1 MKYFIFFIISSLFI
15 TLFVVTINLPLS
27 VIKPILSENF
37 PEITYSKIEGTIW
50 SGEISDL
57 SFANEYLGD
66 LKTETD
72 LRSLEFF
79 LNDNEVLVEG
89 KLNLIGTLIERRIN
103 LREVNFE
110 IGSRRFLQRIPS
122 ISSFSGNN
130 INMTF
135 DIDGCYEASGNL
147 FADLDRRGLLNQE
160 VTTEME
166 VILGCKDKKLI
177 GDFYST
183 PNQDILKGNFNVDKE
198 LNYVLVANS
207 AMVISKISKLLTKPL
222 SRAPDVKIKGNL
234 YNFFTEIINAYW
246 K

>member
-1 MKYFIFFIISSLFI
+1 M
-15 TLFVVTINLPLS
+15 TINLPLS

-66 LKTETD
+66 LKTQTD

-89 KLNLIGTLIERRIN
+89 KLNLIDTLIERRIN

-207 AMVISKISKLLTKPL
+207 AMVISKISKLITKPL

-234 YNFFTEIINAYW
+234 YNFFYGDN
-246 K
+246 

>member
-1 MKYFIFFIISSLFI
+1 MKYFIFFIVSSLFI

-72 LRSLEFF
+72 LRSLEFY

-207 AMVISKISKLLTKPL
+207 AMVISKISKLITKPL

-234 YNFFTEIINAYW
+234 YNFFYGDN
-246 K
+246 

>member
-1 MKYFIFFIISSLFI
+1 M
-15 TLFVVTINLPLS
+15 TINLPLS
-27 VIKPILSENF
+27 VIKPLLSENF

-72 LRSLEFF
+72 LRSLEFY

-207 AMVISKISKLLTKPL
+207 AMVISKISKLITKPL

-234 YNFFTEIINAYW
+234 YNFFYGDN
-246 K
+246 

>member
-66 LKTETD
+66 LKTQTD

-122 ISSFSGNN
+122 ISSLSGNN

-207 AMVISKISKLLTKPL
+207 AMVISKISKLITKPL

-234 YNFFTEIINAYW
+234 YNFFYGDN
-246 K
+246 

>member
-66 LKTETD
+66 LKTQTD

-79 LNDNEVLVEG
+79 LNDNEVLVEE

-207 AMVISKISKLLTKPL
+207 AMVISKISKLITKPL

-234 YNFFTEIINAYW
+234 YNFFYGDN
-246 K
+246 

>member
-1 MKYFIFFIISSLFI
+1 MKYFIFFIISSLII

-207 AMVISKISKLLTKPL
+207 AMVISKISKLITKPL
-222 SRAPDVKIKGNL
+222 SRAPAVKIKGNL
-234 YNFFTEIINAYW
+234 YNFFYGDN
-246 K
+246 

>member
-207 AMVISKISKLLTKPL
+207 AMVISKISKLITKPL

-234 YNFFTEIINAYW
+234 YNFFYGDN
-246 K
+246 

>member
-1 MKYFIFFIISSLFI
+1 MKYLIYFIITSILI
-15 TLFVVTINLPLS
+15 TSIVVVINLPLR
-27 VIKPILSENF
+27 VVKPILSEYF
-37 PEITYSKIEGTIW
+37 PEITFGKIEGTIW
-50 SGEISDL
+50 SGKINDL
-57 SFANEYLGD
+57 SFANEYLGN
-66 LKTETD
+66 LTTETD
-72 LRSLEFF
+72 LRNLKFY
-79 LNDNEVLVEG
+79 LDDNEVAIEG
-89 KLNLIGTLIERRIN
+89 KLNIIGSLMDSQVN

-122 ISSFSGNN
+122 ISAFSGNN

-147 FADLDRRGLLNQE
+147 FADLDRKGLLNQA
-160 VTTEME
+160 VTNEME

-183 PNQDILKGNFNVDKE
+183 PNQDVLKGNFSVDNE

-207 AMVISKISKLLTKPL
+207 AMVLSKISKLIRKPL

-234 YNFFTEIINAYW
+234 YNFFYGEN
-246 K
+246 

>member
-27 VIKPILSENF
+27 VIKPLLSENF

-72 LRSLEFF
+72 LRSLEFY

-147 FADLDRRGLLNQE
+147 FADLDRRGLLNQA

-183 PNQDILKGNFNVDKE
+183 PNQDILKGNFNVDNE

-207 AMVISKISKLLTKPL
+207 AMVISKISKLITKPL
-222 SRAPDVKIKGNL
+222 SCAPDVKIKGNL
-234 YNFFTEIINAYW
+234 YSFFYGDN
-246 K
+246 

>member
-27 VIKPILSENF
+27 VIKPLLSENF
-37 PEITYSKIEGTIW
+37 PEITFSKIEGTIW

-66 LKTETD
+66 LKTQTD

-207 AMVISKISKLLTKPL
+207 AMVISKISKLITKPL

-234 YNFFTEIINAYW
+234 YNFFYGDN
-246 K
+246 

>member
-15 TLFVVTINLPLS
+15 TLFAVTINLPLS

-207 AMVISKISKLLTKPL
+207 AMVISKISKLITKPL

-234 YNFFTEIINAYW
+234 YSFFYGDN
-246 K
+246 

>member
-1 MKYFIFFIISSLFI
+1 MKYFIFFIVSSLFI

-27 VIKPILSENF
+27 VIKPLLSENF

-66 LKTETD
+66 LKTQTD

-122 ISSFSGNN
+122 ISSLSGNN

-198 LNYVLVANS
+198 LNYVLVVNS
-207 AMVISKISKLLTKPL
+207 AMVISKISKLITKPL

-234 YNFFTEIINAYW
+234 YNFFYGDN
-246 K
+246 

>member
-1 MKYFIFFIISSLFI
+1 M
-15 TLFVVTINLPLS
+15 TINLPLS

-72 LRSLEFF
+72 LRSLEFY

-207 AMVISKISKLLTKPL
+207 AMVISKISKLITKPL

-234 YNFFTEIINAYW
+234 YNFFYGDN
-246 K
+246 

>member
-27 VIKPILSENF
+27 VIKPLLSENF

-66 LKTETD
+66 LKTQTD

-207 AMVISKISKLLTKPL
+207 AMVISKISKLITKPL

-234 YNFFTEIINAYW
+234 YNFFYGDN
-246 K
+246 

>member
-27 VIKPILSENF
+27 VIKPLLSENF

-72 LRSLEFF
+72 LRSLEFY

-130 INMTF
+130 IYMTF

-147 FADLDRRGLLNQE
+147 FADLDRRGLLNQA

-183 PNQDILKGNFNVDKE
+183 PNQDILK
-198 LNYVLVANS
+198 
-207 AMVISKISKLLTKPL
+207 L
-222 SRAPDVKIKGNL
+222 SLIH
-234 YNFFTEIINAYW
+234 I
-246 K
+246 

>member
-1 MKYFIFFIISSLFI
+1 M
-15 TLFVVTINLPLS
+15 TINLPLS

-122 ISSFSGNN
+122 ISSFSGKN

-207 AMVISKISKLLTKPL
+207 AMVISKISKLITKPL

-234 YNFFTEIINAYW
+234 YNFFYGDN
-246 K
+246 

>member
-1 MKYFIFFIISSLFI
+1 M
-15 TLFVVTINLPLS
+15 TINLPLS
-27 VIKPILSENF
+27 VIKPLLSENF

-207 AMVISKISKLLTKPL
+207 AMVISKISKLITKPL

-234 YNFFTEIINAYW
+234 YNFFYGDN
-246 K
+246 

>member
-1 MKYFIFFIISSLFI
+1 M
-15 TLFVVTINLPLS
+15 TINLPLS
-27 VIKPILSENF
+27 VIKPLLSENF

-72 LRSLEFF
+72 LRSLEFY

-147 FADLDRRGLLNQE
+147 FADLDRRGLLNQA

-183 PNQDILKGNFNVDKE
+183 PNQDILKGNFNAVS
-198 LNYVLVANS
+198 YTH
-207 AMVISKISKLLTKPL
+207 LTLPTIH
-222 SRAPDVKIKGNL
+222 RV
-234 YNFFTEIINAYW
+234 
-246 K
+246 

>member
-147 FADLDRRGLLNQE
+147 FADLDRRGLLNQA

-207 AMVISKISKLLTKPL
+207 AMVISKISKLITKPL

-234 YNFFTEIINAYW
+234 YNFFYGDN
-246 K
+246 

>member
-1 MKYFIFFIISSLFI
+1 MKYFIFFIVSSLFI

-27 VIKPILSENF
+27 VIKPLLSENF

-72 LRSLEFF
+72 LRSLEFY

-147 FADLDRRGLLNQE
+147 FADLDRRGLLNQA

-183 PNQDILKGNFNVDKE
+183 PNQDILKGNFNVDNE

-207 AMVISKISKLLTKPL
+207 AMVISKISKLITNPL

-234 YNFFTEIINAYW
+234 YNFFYRDN
-246 K
+246 

>member
-72 LRSLEFF
+72 LRSLEFY

-89 KLNLIGTLIERRIN
+89 KLNLIGTLIARRIN

-207 AMVISKISKLLTKPL
+207 AMVISKISKLITKPL

-234 YNFFTEIINAYW
+234 YNFFYGDN
-246 K
+246 

>member
-1 MKYFIFFIISSLFI
+1 M
-15 TLFVVTINLPLS
+15 TINLPLS

-66 LKTETD
+66 LKTQTD

-207 AMVISKISKLLTKPL
+207 EMVISKISKLIRKPL

-234 YNFFTEIINAYW
+234 YNFFYGDN
-246 K
+246 

>member
-1 MKYFIFFIISSLFI
+1 
-15 TLFVVTINLPLS
+15 
-27 VIKPILSENF
+27 
-37 PEITYSKIEGTIW
+37 
-50 SGEISDL
+50 
-57 SFANEYLGD
+57 
-66 LKTETD
+66 
-72 LRSLEFF
+72 
-79 LNDNEVLVEG
+79 
-89 KLNLIGTLIERRIN
+89 
-103 LREVNFE
+103 
-110 IGSRRFLQRIPS
+110 
-122 ISSFSGNN
+122 
-130 INMTF
+130 MTF

-234 YNFFTEIINAYW
+234 YNFFYGDN
-246 K
+246 

>member
-1 MKYFIFFIISSLFI
+1 MKYLIYFIITSILI
-15 TLFVVTINLPLS
+15 TSIVVVTNLPLR
-27 VIKPILSENF
+27 VVKPILSEYF
-37 PEITYSKIEGTIW
+37 PEITFGKIEGTIW
-50 SGEISDL
+50 SGKINDL
-57 SFANEYLGD
+57 SFANEYLGN
-66 LKTETD
+66 LTTETD
-72 LRSLEFF
+72 LRNLKFY
-79 LNDNEVLVEG
+79 LDDNEVTIEG
-89 KLNLIGTLIERRIN
+89 KLNIIGSLMDSQVN

-122 ISSFSGNN
+122 ISAFSGNN

-147 FADLDRRGLLNQE
+147 FADLDRKGLLNQV
-160 VTTEME
+160 VTNEME

-183 PNQDILKGNFNVDKE
+183 PNQDVLKGNFSVDNE

-207 AMVISKISKLLTKPL
+207 EMVLSKISKLIRKPL

-234 YNFFTEIINAYW
+234 YNFFYGEN
-246 K
+246 

>member
-1 MKYFIFFIISSLFI
+1 M
-15 TLFVVTINLPLS
+15 TINLPLS

-66 LKTETD
+66 LKTQTD

-166 VILGCKDKKLI
+166 VILGCKDKKLN

-207 AMVISKISKLLTKPL
+207 AMVISKISKLITKPL

-234 YNFFTEIINAYW
+234 YNFFYGDN
-246 K
+246 

>member
-1 MKYFIFFIISSLFI
+1 MKYFIFFIVSSLFI

-27 VIKPILSENF
+27 VIKPLLSENF

-72 LRSLEFF
+72 LRSLEFY

-110 IGSRRFLQRIPS
+110 IGSRRF
-122 ISSFSGNN
+122 
-130 INMTF
+130 
-135 DIDGCYEASGNL
+135 
-147 FADLDRRGLLNQE
+147 
-160 VTTEME
+160 
-166 VILGCKDKKLI
+166 
-177 GDFYST
+177 
-183 PNQDILKGNFNVDKE
+183 
-198 LNYVLVANS
+198 
-207 AMVISKISKLLTKPL
+207 
-222 SRAPDVKIKGNL
+222 
-234 YNFFTEIINAYW
+234 
-246 K
+246 

>member
-1 MKYFIFFIISSLFI
+1 M
-15 TLFVVTINLPLS
+15 TINLPLS
-27 VIKPILSENF
+27 VIKPLLSENF

-72 LRSLEFF
+72 LRSLEFY

-207 AMVISKISKLLTKPL
+207 AMVISKISKLIRKPL

-234 YNFFTEIINAYW
+234 YNFFYGDN
-246 K
+246 

>member
-66 LKTETD
+66 LKTQTD

-89 KLNLIGTLIERRIN
+89 KLNLIGTLIEGRIN

-207 AMVISKISKLLTKPL
+207 AMVISKISKLITQPR
-222 SRAPDVKIKGNL
+222 SRAPDVNIKGNL
-234 YNFFTEIINAYW
+234 YNFFYGDN
-246 K
+246 

>member
-1 MKYFIFFIISSLFI
+1 MKYFIFFIVSSLFI

-27 VIKPILSENF
+27 VIKPLLSENF

-66 LKTETD
+66 LKTQTD

-207 AMVISKISKLLTKPL
+207 AMVISKISKLITKPL

-234 YNFFTEIINAYW
+234 YNFFYGDN
-246 K
+246 

>member
-72 LRSLEFF
+72 LRSLEFY

-207 AMVISKISKLLTKPL
+207 AMVISKISKLITKPL

-234 YNFFTEIINAYW
+234 YNFFYGDN
-246 K
+246 

>member
-1 MKYFIFFIISSLFI
+1 MKYFIFFIVSSLFI
-15 TLFVVTINLPLS
+15 TVFVVTINLPLS
-27 VIKPILSENF
+27 VIKPLLSENF

-207 AMVISKISKLLTKPL
+207 AMVISKISKLITKPL

-234 YNFFTEIINAYW
+234 YNFFYGDN
-246 K
+246 